1 MTSKTKPIT
10 ALRLVPATTRA
21 SEVYDQ
27 LKADI
32 LQGRLQADQKLKIEE
47 LSNFYSTG
55 ASPLREALNRLS
67 AEGLVSR
74 SDQRG
79 FNVAPLHWEEL
90 DSLTETRCF
99 IEGKALEESIQNR
112 TDDWESKLALLIHK
126 LSRTPRSLET
136 KEHNANPEWE
146 LLHKEFHKTLLEN
159 SSSRWLKEFS
169 ETLSTESYRY
179 RQVAASKNFGRRDH
193 HAEHVAIFQ
202 AAINGDINSAKELLL
217 EHYRTTSTMTGNGA
231 KNLKLIK

>member
-1 MTSKTKPIT
+1 MTSKAKLIT

-47 LSNFYSTG
+47 LSNYYSTG

-79 FNVAPLHWEEL
+79 FNVASLHWEEL
-90 DSLTETRCF
+90 DALTETRCF

-146 LLHKEFHKTLLEN
+146 SLHKEFHKTLLEN
-159 SSSRWLKEFS
+159 APSRWLKEFS

-179 RQVAASKNFGRRDH
+179 RQVAASKNFGKRDH
-193 HAEHVAIFQ
+193 HAEHIAIFQ
-202 AAINGDINSAKELLL
+202 AAINGDTNSAKELLL

>member
-27 LKADI
+27 LKVDI

-159 SSSRWLKEFS
+159 APSRWLKEFS

-179 RQVAASKNFGRRDH
+179 RQVAASKHFGKRDH
-193 HAEHVAIFQ
+193 HAEHIAIFQ
-202 AAINGDINSAKELLL
+202 AAINGDIKSAKELLL
-217 EHYRTTSTMTGNGA
+217 EHYRTTSTMTGKGA

>member
-1 MTSKTKPIT
+1 MTSKSNQAAK
-10 ALRLVPATTRA
+10 LRLVPATTRA

-32 LQGRLQADQKLKIEE
+32 LQGRLQANQKLKIEE
-47 LSNFYSTG
+47 LSSLYSTG

-99 IEGKALEESIQNR
+99 IEGKALEQSIQNK

-126 LSRTPRSLET
+126 LSRTPRSLAT

-146 LLHKEFHKTLLEN
+146 ALHKEFHKTLIEN

-169 ETLSTESYRY
+169 ETLGTESYRY
-179 RQVAASKNFGRRDH
+179 RQVAASKNFGKRDH

-202 AAINGDINSAKELLL
+202 AAIDGNTKLAKELLL
-217 EHYRTTSTMTGNGA
+217 DHYRTTSTLSGKGA
-231 KNLKLIK
+231 KSLKLIK

>member
-1 MTSKTKPIT
+1 MTSKPKQNAT
-10 ALRLVPATTRA
+10 LRLVPATTRA

-47 LSNFYSTG
+47 LSNHYSTG

-90 DSLTETRCF
+90 DALTETRCF

-146 LLHKEFHKTLLEN
+146 SLHKEFHKTLLEN
-159 SSSRWLKEFS
+159 ASSRWLKEFS

-193 HAEHVAIFQ
+193 HAEHIAIFQ
-202 AAINGDINSAKELLL
+202 AAINGDIVSAKQLLL
-217 EHYRTTSTMTGNGA
+217 EHYRTTSTMTGKGA